1 LHTAPPAGIARRH
14 VAAIAAGNALQFYD
28 FVTYAFFAAQIGR
41 AFFPS
46 HDPTASLLAS
56 LATFGAGFVSRPL
69 GALVLGRLGDR
80 IGRKPALLISFAL
93 IGLSVAGLAL
103 TPSYAQI
110 GVAAPILA
118 VMLRLLQGFA
128 VGGEVGPS
136 TSFLLEAA
144 PPHRRG
150 LYVSMQTLGGSAAAL
165 VAGAIGVI
173 LSHALGP
180 DAFEQWGW
188 RIAFLIGAA
197 ILPFGLWLR
206 RALPETLHAVS
217 VDEPPPTTRAR
228 RTALLGL
235 ILIAAS
241 AISGYVLYYLTT
253 YAAETLHMPADVAL
267 GATVVVGFAGCIGSP
282 LGGWCSDRF
291 GRKRAMLAPWIFLL
305 VAVLPA
311 FILLARFRTASALYG
326 TCFLLSL
333 AVDFASAAIL
343 VGITEQLP
351 RNVRSGTLGLLYAG
365 ALAIFGGSTQFVIA
379 WLTRATGNPIAP
391 AWYLMGALA
400 IAMIALVQMPETA
413 PRLRERKAL

>member
-1 LHTAPPAGIARRH
+1 MLPQLLAPRH
-14 VAAIAAGNALQFYD
+14 VAAVAAGNALQFYD

-46 HDPTASLLAS
+46 TDPTISLLAS

-80 IGRKPALLISFAL
+80 IGRKPALLISFGL
-93 IGLSVAGLAL
+93 IGLSVVGLAF

-118 VMLRLLQGFA
+118 VSLRLVQGFA

-165 VAGAIGVI
+165 MAGAIGVA
-173 LSHALGP
+173 LSRLFGPAL
-180 DAFEQWGW
+180 FEAWGW
-188 RIAFLIGAA
+188 RIAFLLGAA

-206 RALPETLHAVS
+206 RTLPETLHAPTP
-217 VDEPPPTTRAR
+217 DEPLATQSST

-235 ILIAAS
+235 VVIAAS
-241 AISGYVLYYLTT
+241 TISGYVMYYLTT
-253 YAAETLHMPADVAL
+253 YATETLRMPADIAL
-267 GATVVVGFAGCIGSP
+267 GATVVVGFAGCLGSP
-282 LGGWCSDRF
+282 LGGWFSDHF
-291 GRKRAMLAPWIFLL
+291 GRKPGMLAPWIFLL
-305 VAVLPA
+305 VFTLPA
-311 FILLARFRTASALYG
+311 FLLVERERTAAVLYG
-326 TCFLLSL
+326 ATFLLSF
-333 AVDFASAAIL
+333 AVDFASAAML

-351 RNVRSGTLGLLYAG
+351 RRVRAGTLGLIYAG
-365 ALAIFGGSTQFVIA
+365 AVAVFGGSTQFMIA
-379 WLTRATGNPIAP
+379 WLTRLTHNPIVP
-391 AWYLMGALA
+391 AWYLMTALA
-400 IAMIALVQMPETA
+400 LATVAIVKMRETA
-413 PRLRERKAL
+413 PKLRDRKLL